1 MQVEIKIDDSCTEP
15 KVIILTDKVTDEIND
30 ILNTLSSKTP
40 EVHRLFQRFGGDFIA

>member
-30 ILNTLSSKTP
+30 IL
-40 EVHRLFQRFGGDFIA
+40 QRFGGDFIA